1 MILKCPDCQKQY
13 NIDDSK
19 IPAGAKQA
27 KCKSC
32 GKSIILWLESS
43 KYIKKCPKCGHES
56 DEKQRNECPACGIV
70 YAKFSSNRPKAPKFA
85 PEVKSQAQSVHPAKD
100 TPAPRKITIPA
111 WLIPAIIG
119 LIVGYF
125 TGREHVK
132 YELRQTFKAAAD
144 GVRKS
149 FGTALGGIGSE
160 KKAEPLPSKTKVP
173 SPFSAVLINKE
184 FQEADFGVGIRDA
197 IIFSVN
203 FKNLTG
209 KDIRAF
215 DGKLIFTDL
224 LDNIILSSGLAV
236 NDPVASGSQIEWTGE
251 IVYNQFIDRHQRLKN
266 ADIKNIKIIFNANKI
281 LFSDGSARDLEQ

>member
-13 NIDDSK
+13 NIDESK

-32 GKSIILWLESS
+32 GKSIILRLGPEKS
-43 KYIKKCPKCGHES
+43 IKKCPKCGHES

-70 YAKFSSNRPKAPKFA
+70 YAKFVSNKPKAP
-85 PEVKSQAQSVHPAKD
+85 EVNVIPPQAQAVHPVKD
-100 TPAPRKITIPA
+100 TPEPRKITIPA

-132 YELRQTFKAAAD
+132 YELRQTFKAAAE

-160 KKAEPLPSKTKVP
+160 KKAEPPPPKTQEP
-173 SPFSAVLINKE
+173 SPFSVVLNNKE

-236 NDPVASGSQIEWTGE
+236 NDPVSSGSQIEWNGE
-251 IVYNQFIDRHQRLKN
+251 IVYNQFIDSHQRLRN
-266 ADIKNIKIIFNANKI
+266 ADIKNIKITFNAEKI
-281 LFSDGSARDLEQ
+281 LFSDGSVRDLE